1 MSRKKIARKWVDD
14 VLVASVCFREG
25 DGGIE
30 EHVVKLLQQC
40 AGCVCG
46 QPFTLYHNAV
56 SKGYDL
62 EVCVP
67 VARAVET
74 GEVKSRL
81 LEGGAV
87 LSIVHCGRHSALG
100 EAWEALFD
108 HVERDN
114 IVVGGPGREVY
125 LAGYGGCADRSV
137 ECVTELQVPLG

>member
-1 MSRKKIARKWVDD
+1 MSNGQKIASKWVDD

-40 AGCVCG
+40 AGRVCG
-46 QPFTLYHNAV
+46 QPFTLYHNAAI
-56 SKGYDL
+56 KGYDL

-74 GEVKSRL
+74 DEIRSRL
-81 LEGGAV
+81 LKGGGV
-87 LSIVHCGRHSALG
+87 LAIVHRGPHSTLG

-108 HVERDN
+108 HVERN
-114 IVVGGPGREVY
+114 SIVVGGPGREGF
-125 LAGYGGCADRSV
+125 LEG
-137 ECVTELQVPLG
+137 